1 MLIPCILLH
10 LLAKFVEQ
18 IRRYVFLHDAA
29 VDVRQLQR
37 HMSVRGHQRTRERGG
52 GITLMNIS
60 RKWRILMTS
69 AGISSCFSLVCALWK
84 VTTLRMYLGKGA
96 GRQVWHW

>member
-37 HMSVRGHQRTRERGG
+37 HVSVRPATDAWEEGE
-52 GITLMNIS
+52 ITLMNIS

>member
-37 HMSVRGHQRTRERGG
+37 HVSVRGHQRTRERGG
-52 GITLMNIS
+52 AS
-60 RKWRILMTS
+60 P
-69 AGISSCFSLVCALWK
+69 
-84 VTTLRMYLGKGA
+84 
-96 GRQVWHW
+96 